1 MYKKIL
7 LIPYAIKGLAGFYFT
22 LDFIE
27 PFFLKQNNCI
37 PYKTM
42 LKYNLQKKRGTI
54 MFDENKL
61 RFQIIPG
68 DKEIVTSLE
77 RLKYASFDALN
88 DEITV
93 SLGEFLERNMTGLMA
108 LYENEIVAGC
118 FACNHAPILYISSLF
133 VKKEY
138 QRCGYHLGKRILL
151 KTLQQKAEFE
161 KHYKE
166 HFEIAKMYAMN
177 EKLKNLYLS
186 WGFEAPYG
194 SLLVRKYL

>member
-1 MYKKIL
+1 MNKPEL
-7 LIPYAIKGLAGFYFT
+7 LSPAG
-22 LDFIE
+22 D
-27 PFFLKQNNCI
+27 
-37 PYKTM
+37 M
-42 LKYNLQKKRGTI
+42 
-54 MFDENKL
+54 
-61 RFQIIPG
+61 
-68 DKEIVTSLE
+68 E

-186 WGFEAPYG
+186 WGFEAPYD